1 MNLTLGDLEALP
13 LSELRGS
20 RLRPGQRFTGVTT
33 DSRQVAPG
41 NLFIALRGGR
51 FDGHA
56 FVVDAIARG
65 ARGIVVES
73 SYHLPAEP
81 TVPHLLVEN
90 TTTAL
95 GDLALAYRRKFSI
108 PVLAVGGSNGK
119 TTTKDM
125 IAGVL
130 GSRYSVLSTAGNL
143 NNHIG
148 VPQTLFR
155 LRASHEVA
163 VVEIGTNHP
172 GEIRYL
178 CGILEPTHGLVTT
191 IGREHL
197 EFFKT
202 VAGVAREEGA
212 LYEAL
217 AGRGVGFVNADDE
230 RVMAIGRA
238 AKRRILYGVRSTGAR
253 VRGAVGAAGGV
264 SMSFWKRGSARRAQV
279 RLQVPGEHNAL
290 NALAAAAVGL
300 EFGVPVPSI
309 VRALERFRPS
319 SKRMEV
325 IRIGGMT
332 VLNDT
337 YNANPDSTIAALRT
351 LASLGGR
358 GKRIAVL
365 ADMLELGKAG
375 PAEHARV
382 GREASKLRI
391 DHLLTFGTLAKEASR
406 ASGLPGAVHY
416 DQKNMLAEYLVELA
430 GPGDVILV
438 KGSRGMAMEDVVTF
452 FTERHQRHPA
462 SA

>member
-13 LSELRGS
+13 LSELRGP
-20 RLRPGQRFTGVTT
+20 RRRPGQTFTGVTT
-33 DSRQVAPG
+33 DSRQVIPG

-56 FVVDAIARG
+56 FVADAIARG

-81 TVPHLLVEN
+81 MVPHLLVEN

-108 PVLAVGGSNGK
+108 PVLAIGGSNGK

-130 GSRYSVLSTAGNL
+130 GSRYAVLSTAGNL

-155 LRASHEVA
+155 LRASHEIA

-217 AGRGVGFVNADDE
+217 AATGVGFVNADDE
-230 RVMAIGRA
+230 RVMTIGRA
-238 AKRRILYGVRSTGAR
+238 VKRRILYGVRSRGAR
-253 VRGAVGAAGGV
+253 IRGALGPAGEP
-264 SMSFWKRGSARRAQV
+264 SMSFWKRGSGRRAQV
-279 RLQVPGEHNAL
+279 RLRVPGEHNAL

-300 EFGVPVPSI
+300 EFGVPVSSI

-325 IRIGGMT
+325 IRLGGMT

-351 LASLGGR
+351 LVSMGGR

-365 ADMLELGKAG
+365 ADMLELGEAG
-375 PAEHARV
+375 PAEHERV

-391 DHLLTFGTLAKEASR
+391 DHLLTFGTLAKETSR